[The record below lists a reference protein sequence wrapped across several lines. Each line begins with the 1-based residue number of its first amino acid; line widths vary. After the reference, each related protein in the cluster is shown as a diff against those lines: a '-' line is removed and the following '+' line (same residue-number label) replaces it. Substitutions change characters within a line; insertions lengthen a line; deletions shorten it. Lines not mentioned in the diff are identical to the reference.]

1 MSKTL
6 WTDTVEHLLDRTAGS
21 DPTPG
26 GGSISMVSAAFGL
39 GLVLMALE
47 ITNRRKDAPD
57 GISPLINKGRRILE
71 AVRVSADEDIDV
83 FNTFMS
89 ALSLPK
95 VTDGE
100 KAQRKQAIQEATV
113 KATKVPIKSASLCV
127 AALDLA
133 AQAADL
139 AHPNIL
145 SDVAAGTLLLVA
157 AGRGVLLNVDANL
170 GNLTDR
176 ILAERFANERATRE
190 IELQKR
196 ADLVQQRLEAHR
208 S

>member
-1 MSKTL
+1 MTKTL
-6 WTDTVEHLLDRTAGS
+6 WTDTVEHLLDRTAGA

-57 GISPLINKGRRILE
+57 GISPLINEGRRILE
-71 AVRVSADEDIDV
+71 AVRVSADDDIDV

-89 ALSLPK
+89 ALNLPR
-95 VTDGE
+95 E

-113 KATKVPIKSASLCV
+113 KATKVPLKSASLCV
-127 AALDLA
+127 AALDVA
-133 AQAADL
+133 AQAADI

-145 SDVAAGTLLLVA
+145 SDVAVGTLLLVA

-170 GNLTDR
+170 GSLTDQ

-190 IELQKR
+190 VELQKR
-196 ADLVQQRLEAHR
+196 ADLVQQRLDVHR